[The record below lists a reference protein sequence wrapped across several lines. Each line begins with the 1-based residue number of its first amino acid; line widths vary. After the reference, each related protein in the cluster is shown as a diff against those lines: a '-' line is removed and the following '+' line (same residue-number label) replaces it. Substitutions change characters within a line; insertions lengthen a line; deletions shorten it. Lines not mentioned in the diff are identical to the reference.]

1 MLPSPLSAP
10 LSDAPTVSSRARS
23 ERRSTDDHARHRA
36 RVSDARRPDVDVRA
50 VPVVQSSGPRA
61 SLRRRLATTP
71 RRRARGEA
79 SRVRRR
85 RLARVHERWREGEVL
100 ARAREE
106 GMGLARVAALR
117 RVDPGDGVVRVRDAD
132 TARVRTGVRGRDG
145 ETRAWTRGGD
155 SARDGGK
162 RGGEGGGRARAR
174 RESGDARE
182 TRARGGI
189 DGDGEKDEGDE
200 RGSEGDDDEVGEDPG
215 DEARARGGVS
225 YSQKHLLTRAARR
238 STRTA

>member
-1 MLPSPLSAP
+1 MLTFHGLLAG
-10 LSDAPTVSSRARS
+10 RA
-23 ERRSTDDHARHRA
+23 DDLC
-36 RVSDARRPDVDVRA
+36 ARR
-50 VPVVQSSGPRA
+50 
-61 SLRRRLATTP
+61 LP

-85 RLARVHERWREGEVL
+85 CLARVHERWREGEVL

-132 TARVRTGVRGRDG
+132 TARVRAGVRGSDG

-189 DGDGEKDEGDE
+189 DGDGEKGEGDE
-200 RGSEGDDDEVGEDPG
+200 RGSEGDDDQVGEDPG
-215 DEARARGGVS
+215 EDDDDDDTRIRAMTKRARARRRLIFTETSS
-225 YSQKHLLTRAARR
+225 YTRRAALNTDRVI
-238 STRTA
+238 SPFSAL